1 MKCPEVHLLRAFAE
15 PEGVS
20 GLVDDVDGFRRHVES
35 CARCTKVVAD
45 ARDEERTLRTLRP
58 EKPVGSG
65 RALEKTLARLD
76 RGGAGSS
83 RRLPGGVLPIIASV
97 ATVGFL
103 LVLVRSPDTKPPV
116 EPTAPETPR
125 IEPPAPTPPAPP
137 PERPKEPETKPAD
150 ETPEIAPVPSEERAP
165 EPPPPEIPAPPGEP
179 APPITRKP
187 EQPESHARALAFAR
201 SGKLTANGRAL
212 ALDEA
217 LPESVTITAG
227 SVPCEIE
234 TVGSASIVLAPR
246 ATFRL
251 SAANDVPEVFLAT
264 GKLLATSHGGHYSVV
279 TRDGRATPCGTSFV
293 VSVEAAATRVATLE
307 GEVELAPATGPIE
320 RVARVR
326 AGFEARASKG
336 KTDLPRPAQEKLD
349 WIPKD
354 KRPRAPKTPTLVLE
368 LAFDPQTGRFPHLT
382 QGTLEGAIAHALAR
396 PGGASVVQLTGPRL
410 LELSPDL
417 WFEVTL
423 RTDRAKSVE
432 LMIWDDDV
440 KENFAKDLAVEP
452 GRWVTVAAPLSDFFD
467 KGKLSRK
474 IAQGHTTHEANVYAG
489 EGELSVERVR
499 FFR

>member
-20 GLVDDVDGFRRHVES
+20 GLVDDVDEFRRHVES
-35 CARCTKVVAD
+35 CARCKKVVED

-76 RGGAGSS
+76 RGGAGSR
-83 RRLPGGVLPIIASV
+83 RRLPSGVLPIIASL

-103 LVLVRSPDTKPPV
+103 LVLVRTPDTKPQA
-116 EPTAPETPR
+116 EPPPPEAPR
-125 IEPPAPTPPAPP
+125 IEPPTTTPPAPP
-137 PERPKEPETKPAD
+137 REAPKEPDRKPAD

-165 EPPPPEIPAPPGEP
+165 EPPPPDVPERPEEP
-179 APPITRKP
+179 APPITHRP
-187 EQPESHARALAFAR
+187 EQPESQARALAFAR
-201 SGKLTANGRAL
+201 SGKLTASGRAL
-212 ALDEA
+212 ALGEA

-227 SVPCEIE
+227 SVPSEIE
-234 TVGSASIVLAPR
+234 LVGSSSIVLAPR
-246 ATFRL
+246 ATFRI
-251 SAANDVPEVFLAT
+251 SASSDLPEVFLAT

-293 VSVEAAATRVATLE
+293 VAVEANATRVATLE

-326 AGFEARASKG
+326 AGFEARAAKG

-349 WIPKD
+349 WIPRD
-354 KRPRAPKTPTLVLE
+354 KRPRPPKTPTLVLE
-368 LAFDPQTGRFPHLT
+368 LAFDPQTGKFPHLT
-382 QGTLEGAIAHALAR
+382 QGTLEGAIARATTR
-396 PGGASVVQLTGPRL
+396 PGGASLVQLTGPRL
-410 LELSPDL
+410 VELSPDL

-432 LMIWDDDV
+432 LMIWDDDI
-440 KENFAKDLAVEP
+440 KENFAKDQAVEP
-452 GRWVTVAAPLSDFFD
+452 GRWVTVAAPLADFFD
-467 KGKLSRK
+467 KAKLSRK
-474 IAQGHTTHEANVYAG
+474 IASGHTTHEAN
-489 EGELSVERVR
+489 
-499 FFR
+499 